1 MLTCIRS
8 YNAILFEMLW
18 VKEYRNFFCK
28 ASECYYSS
36 VRSDNCFFTLSNEVD
51 PSDFFAFMQFTISIA
66 AYMSS
71 SKAFE
76 KDLNSSIVNSSK
88 ATPLFIA

>member
-18 VKEYRNFFCK
+18 VKEYRIFFCK

-36 VRSDNCFFTLSNEVD
+36 VKSDNCFFTLSKEVD
-51 PSDFFAFMQFTISIA
+51 PSDFFCLYAVHNIDCRI
-66 AYMSS
+66 YVLV
-71 SKAFE
+71 KG
-76 KDLNSSIVNSSK
+76 I
-88 ATPLFIA
+88 